1 MRAPA
6 IRVNARMLRPA
17 FAKLGYG
24 VSLQVRM
31 PPSGPWSGNGG
42 TIVFLHPIALRYK
55 QNCGLYALI
64 QAKEF
69 AGSSALSGPDL
80 ISVTLKNSYPDGLHV
95 GVVQALES
103 DNVKDKATAEE
114 SEVVASS
121 PREFAVFFHQ
131 EAVKYR
137 DVARRAGIKD
147 IE

>member
-17 FAKLGYG
+17 FAGLGYG

-64 QAKEF
+64 QGK
-69 AGSSALSGPDL
+69 GICKIL
-80 ISVTLKNSYPDGLHV
+80 GL
-95 GVVQALES
+95 
-103 DNVKDKATAEE
+103 T
-114 SEVVASS
+114 
-121 PREFAVFFHQ
+121 
-131 EAVKYR
+131 
-137 DVARRAGIKD
+137 RAIRSFCDTEKFVPGR
-147 IE
+147 